1 MVSHHPEISTTDNV
15 FATSPAKLS
24 PILYVVGGLHSLKY
38 SVFNLSP
45 ICASDRPISL
55 FSSVL
60 FGLPFWFCILSFSFE
75 NVDFSVDNFSQ
86 NMPVSFSTLVKKQIL
101 RKERIFDDVE
111 LDLPLFQ
118 KFPSLRSIKW
128 KTALN

>member
-15 FATSPAKLS
+15 FATSLAKLS
-24 PILYVVGGLHSLKY
+24 PILYVLGWLHSVKY

-60 FGLPFWFCILSFSFE
+60 FGLPFCFGILSFSFE
-75 NVDFSVDNFSQ
+75 NVDFSLDNLTQ
-86 NMPVSFSTLVKKQIL
+86 NISVSFSTLVKKQIL
-101 RKERIFDDVE
+101 RKERIF
-111 LDLPLFQ
+111 
-118 KFPSLRSIKW
+118 
-128 KTALN
+128 

>member
-15 FATSPAKLS
+15 FATSLAKLS
-24 PILYVVGGLHSLKY
+24 PILYVLGGLHSLKY

-60 FGLPFWFCILSFSFE
+60 FGVPFWFGILSFSFE
-75 NVDFSVDNFSQ
+75 IVDFSVDNLSQ
-86 NMPVSFSTLVKKQIL
+86 NISVSFSTLVKKQII
-101 RKERIFDDVE
+101 RKEKIFYNVE

-118 KFPSLRSIKW
+118 KLLSLRSIKCR
-128 KTALN
+128 